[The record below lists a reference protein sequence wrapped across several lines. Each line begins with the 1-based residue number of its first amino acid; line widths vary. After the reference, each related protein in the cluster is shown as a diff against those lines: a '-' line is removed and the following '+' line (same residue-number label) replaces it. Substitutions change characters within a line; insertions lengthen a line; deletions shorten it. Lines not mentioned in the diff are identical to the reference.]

1 MSLTDLLPPGLS
13 ITDAIRLFYQVVE
26 DTFAVNLAAG
36 AASTWI
42 AYDICLTF
50 AEEVDLV
57 WKAKW
62 SLPKVMYFAV
72 RYYGLAASLL
82 YFLGT
87 LPRHLAVYDAMDDPT
102 SSQLKFFPTFWDVS
116 HLLGFLTLWC
126 HNRIAA
132 VVIGRGM
139 KRFLFGE
146 GMFVLRLWASYRRN
160 KKVLAL
166 IAFGFIAELT
176 SSVTVGTIEARTI
189 SIMPRPSWFPR
200 ALPGCYTLASVPL
213 RNTLGAWIVNCSVAT
228 IFFTLMLYKFITSE
242 SFRMELSNV
251 QGNPLAKWFE
261 LRHFSP
267 LLYLLLRD
275 GVIYFA
281 MIFFVNALNMALSI
295 RMEGRALEGMGV
307 AWTIAVSSVA
317 SSRLLL
323 NLRGFIGGDH
333 DDRTRSLKTT
343 IRFEHPTAEASGA
356 SESGATGT
364 AEVWIEMKEEG
375 SSTAAPAE
383 ESCGHVA
390 LV

>member
-82 YFLGT
+82 YFLVNSSSSPPFGVC
-87 LPRHLAVYDAMDDPT
+87 RHWPWYEAFGATTAV
-102 SSQLKFFPTFWDVS
+102 
-116 HLLGFLTLWC
+116 
-126 HNRIAA
+126 A
-132 VVIGRGM
+132 V
-139 KRFLFGE
+139 LFGE

>member
-13 ITDAIRLFYQVVE
+13 ISQAIQYFYQAVG

-50 AEEVDLV
+50 AQEVSCKTFVPCSTALRHSYPEVELV

-82 YFLGT
+82 YFLV
-87 LPRHLAVYDAMDDPT
+87 RNMMDDPLP
-102 SSQLKFFPTFWDVS
+102 SQLE
-116 HLLGFLTLWC
+116 LLATLC
-126 HNRIAA
+126 A
-132 VVIGRGM
+132 VVTGRGM
-139 KRFLFGE
+139 KHLIQFLDTTG
-146 GMFVLRLWASYRRN
+146 S
-160 KKVLAL
+160 
-166 IAFGFIAELT
+166 AELT
-176 SSVTVGTIEARTI
+176 SSITVGTIEARTI
-189 SIMPRPSWFPR
+189 SVMPRPPGFPR

-228 IFFTLMLYKFITSE
+228 IFFALMLYRFVTSE
-242 SFRMELSNV
+242 SFRLELSNV
-251 QGNPLAKWFE
+251 RGNPLAKWFE

-275 GVIYFA
+275 GVVYFA

-295 RMEGRALEGMGV
+295 RMEGRALEGMGI

-323 NLRGFIGGDH
+323 NLRGFIGGDR
-333 DDRTRSLKTT
+333 DERSGSLKTT
-343 IRFEHPTAEASGA
+343 MRFEHPLTA
-356 SESGATGT
+356 ATGSAVSRGT
-364 AEVWIEMKEEG
+364 AEDWIEMKEERP
-375 SSTAAPAE
+375 AAVAVAE
-383 ESCGHVA
+383 RDSECEA
-390 LV
+390 